1 MTTIYDVARRAGVS
15 PKTVSRV
22 INQEPNVKLS
32 TKEAV
37 LSAVAE
43 LGYRPSTAARLMK
56 SQRTNVIG
64 FLTDQVVT
72 TPESIDI
79 ARGVSEAAEEAG
91 QTVLFVTDGDS
102 SNPLSGRG
110 FDSLID
116 LKIDGLIYAAHS
128 HRLLEV
134 TQHDRNL
141 PTVLANC
148 FDPSG
153 KISSVVPDDRVGG
166 YLAGQM
172 LIEYGH
178 RHVAFLNL
186 DKGKIASSLRA
197 EGFKQAF
204 QEQGL
209 PTPLIK
215 TAIGVNAGTWEEHV
229 SVPAALD
236 TVLSASPRPT
246 AIFCGNDKMAMVV
259 YGLLAERGLQVP
271 EHISIVG
278 FDDYNLITRLL
289 RPQLSSVAIGYY
301 EIGQQAV
308 TSLLGLIGARSMD
321 QSHQASRIMI
331 PGWAKHRDSIKN
343 MKASGAQSSDKAK
356 AIRSVPSDEPGT
368 DQSGHT
374 ASPGEEESAAR

>member
-15 PKTVSRV
+15 RKTVSRV
-22 INQEPNVKLS
+22 INQEPNVKVS

-37 LSAVAE
+37 LAAVAE

-64 FLTDQVVT
+64 FLTDRVVT
-72 TPESIDI
+72 SPESIDI
-79 ARGVSEAAEEAG
+79 ARGVSEAAETAG
-91 QTVLFVTDGDS
+91 QTVLFVTVGDS

-116 LKIDGLIYAAHS
+116 LKIDGLIYAAHT
-128 HRLLEV
+128 HHLLEV
-134 TQHDRNL
+134 TRHDRSL

-148 FDPSG
+148 YDPSG
-153 KISSVVPDDRVGG
+153 RISSVVPDDRVGG
-166 YLAGQM
+166 YIAGQM

-178 RHVAFLNL
+178 RNVAFLNL
-186 DKGKIASSLRA
+186 DQGAIASTLRA

-209 PTPLIK
+209 PTPLIQ
-215 TAIGVNAGTWEEHV
+215 TAIGVNAGTWDEHV
-229 SVPAALD
+229 IVPEALD

-271 EHISIVG
+271 EHVSIVG
-278 FDDYNLITRLL
+278 FDDYDLITRLL

-301 EIGQQAV
+301 EIGQQAI
-308 TSLLGLIGARSMD
+308 TSLLGLIEARNMD
-321 QSHQASRIMI
+321 ENHQASRIMI
-331 PGWAKHRDSIKN
+331 PGWAKHRASIKN
-343 MKASGAQSSDKAK
+343 IKDTGAVSSDLSK
-356 AIRSVPSDEPGT
+356 AIRSVATDEPGT
-368 DQSGHT
+368 DQSGQT

>member
-15 PKTVSRV
+15 RKTVSRV
-22 INQEPNVKLS
+22 INQEPNVKVS
-32 TKEAV
+32 TKEAA
-37 LSAVAE
+37 LAAVAE

-64 FLTDQVVT
+64 FLTDRVVT
-72 TPESIDI
+72 SPESIDI
-79 ARGVSEAAEEAG
+79 ARGVSEAAETAG
-91 QTVLFVTDGDS
+91 QTVLFVTVGDS

-116 LKIDGLIYAAHS
+116 LKIDGLIYAAHT
-128 HRLLEV
+128 HHLLEV
-134 TQHDRNL
+134 TRHDRSL

-148 FDPSG
+148 YDPSG
-153 KISSVVPDDRVGG
+153 RISSVVPDDRVGG
-166 YLAGQM
+166 YIAGQM

-178 RHVAFLNL
+178 RNVAFLNL
-186 DKGKIASSLRA
+186 DQGAIASTLRA

-209 PTPLIK
+209 PTPLIQ
-215 TAIGVNAGTWEEHV
+215 TAIGVNAGTWDEHV
-229 SVPAALD
+229 IVPEALD

-271 EHISIVG
+271 EHVSIVG
-278 FDDYNLITRLL
+278 FDDYDLITRLL

-301 EIGQQAV
+301 EIGQQAI
-308 TSLLGLIGARSMD
+308 TSLLGLIEARNMD
-321 QSHQASRIMI
+321 ENHQASRIMI
-331 PGWAKHRDSIKN
+331 PGWAKHRASIKN
-343 MKASGAQSSDKAK
+343 IKDTGAVSSDLSK
-356 AIRSVPSDEPGT
+356 AIRSVATDEPGT
-368 DQSGHT
+368 DQSGQT